1 MFKKS
6 KNGTQQ
12 DMFNSIPSMLK
23 GPSYKQYNDDGAW
36 HNMFRAQ
43 VVERVDEVIFKPLYD
58 DTMGAPNA
66 STRVLVGMMS
76 LKEGFGWSDNELFE
90 QCRFNLLVRS
100 ALGLF
105 NINDS
110 LPAESTYYLFRKK
123 IHEYQRQTDIDI
135 IEAAFRQITQ
145 GQALDYQVS
154 GRSIRMDSKL
164 IGSNIAWCTRYEIV
178 HDTVALFCKSL
189 KESTL
194 KKLKIDLRSQI
205 KEVTENESRKIVYR
219 LGREEV
225 NKKLQELGYLIYN
238 LLSLAKERDNPHYQL
253 LLRVYKEQYR
263 VNGYQ
268 VELRPKEEIKS
279 DSLQSPHDPDCSYRN
294 KNGNHIK
301 GYSTNITE
309 TCDKKSLNLIV
320 DVQVSTANTSDTEFL
335 QPAINNAKQVLQH
348 KSKDIHVDGAYQ
360 SPENVAFCQNE
371 HINPYFTGMQG
382 MAGRYDLTLSGED
395 LVVVDTQTGEV
406 IQAKKA
412 KPTKANPHAKRWS
425 IKTADGN
432 ARYFSQKEIETCQLR
447 KQIASMPIEKRN
459 KRNNVEAT
467 IFQLSY
473 FTRNNKTRYRGLIQT
488 RMWAILRCIW
498 INLKRII
505 ANVESICQRTLKIN
519 KIKQN
524 FIVFCRKPAN
534 FCLDVLIFNL
544 YYLFVQNFKNY
555 HTNINFKKTYLL

>member
-6 KNGTQQ
+6 KDGTQQ

-23 GPSYKQYNDDGAW
+23 GPSYKQYNDEGAW
-36 HNMFRAQ
+36 HNMFRTQ
-43 VVERVDEVIFKPLYD
+43 VVERVDELIFKPLYD
-58 DTMGAPNA
+58 ETMGAPNA
-66 STRVLVGMMS
+66 STRVLVGMMA

-100 ALGLF
+100 ALGLI

-110 LPAESTYYLFRKK
+110 LPAESTYYLFRKR

-178 HDTVALFCKSL
+178 HDTVALFCKAL
-189 KESTL
+189 KDSTL
-194 KKLKIDLRSQI
+194 KKLKIDIRSQI
-205 KEVTENESRKIVYR
+205 KEVTESESRKIVYR

-225 NKKLQELGYLIYN
+225 HKKLQALGYLIYN

-263 VNGYQ
+263 VSGYH

-279 DSLQSPHDPDCSYRN
+279 DSVQSPHDTDCSYRN
-294 KNGNHIK
+294 KDGNQVK

-309 TCDKKSLNLIV
+309 TCDEKNLNLIV
-320 DVQVSTANTSDTEFL
+320 DVQVANANSSDVDFL
-335 QPAINNAKQVLQH
+335 QPAINKAEQVLQH

-360 SPENVAFCQNE
+360 SPENIAFCQSNF
-371 HINPYFTGMQG
+371 INPYFTGMQG
-382 MAGRYDLTLSGED
+382 MAGRYDLTLSDEE

-406 IQAKKA
+406 IQARKA
-412 KPTKANPHAKRWS
+412 KPTKANPHTKRWS
-425 IKTADGN
+425 IKTADGKS
-432 ARYFSQKEIETCQLR
+432 RYFSQKEIETCQVR
-447 KQIASMPIEKRN
+447 KQIAAMPIEKRN

-488 RMWAILRCIW
+488 KMWAILRCIW
-498 INLKRII
+498 INLRRII
-505 ANVESICQRTLKIN
+505 VYVESICQRTLKIN
-519 KIKQN
+519 KIKPN
-524 FIVFCRKPAN
+524 FVAFCRKPAN

-544 YYLFVQNFKNY
+544 HYLFVQNYKNY
-555 HTNINFKKTYLL
+555 QTNINF

>member
-6 KNGTQQ
+6 KDGTQQ

-23 GPSYKQYNDDGAW
+23 GPSYKQYNDEGAW
-36 HNMFRAQ
+36 HNMFRTQ
-43 VVERVDEVIFKPLYD
+43 VVERVEELIFKPLYD
-58 DTMGAPNA
+58 ETMGAPNA
-66 STRVLVGMMS
+66 STRVLIGMMAM
-76 LKEGFGWSDNELFE
+76 KEGFGWSDNELFE

-100 ALGLF
+100 ALGLL

-110 LPAESTYYLFRKK
+110 LPAESTYYLFRKR

-135 IEAAFRQITQ
+135 IEVAFRQITQ
-145 GQALDYQVS
+145 GQALAYQVS

-178 HDTVALFCKSL
+178 HDTVALFCKAL

-225 NKKLQELGYLIYN
+225 LKKLQALGYLIYN

-263 VNGYQ
+263 VNGDH

-294 KNGNHIK
+294 KDGNQVK

-309 TCDKKSLNLIV
+309 TCDKKNLNLIV
-320 DVQVSTANTSDTEFL
+320 DVQVATANTSDTEFL
-335 QPAINNAKQVLQH
+335 QPAINNAEQVLQH

-360 SPENVAFCQNE
+360 SPDNVAFCQKK
-371 HINPYFTGMQG
+371 HINPYFTGIQG

-406 IQAKKA
+406 IQTKKA
-412 KPTKANPHAKRWS
+412 KPQKANPQTEKWS
-425 IKTADGN
+425 IKTADGKY
-432 ARYFSQKEIETCQLR
+432 RYFSQKEIETCQMR
-447 KQIASMPIEKRN
+447 KQIAAMPIEKRN

-505 ANVESICQRTLKIN
+505 AYVESICQRTSKIR
-519 KIKQN
+519 IIQQN
-524 FIVFCRKPAN
+524 SVVFCRESIN
-534 FCLDVLIFNL
+534 FCSDFLIFNL
-544 YYLFVQNFKNY
+544 YYSFVQNYKNY
-555 HTNINFKKTYLL
+555 QTNINF